1 MKTAII
7 IPAYNAAS
15 TLNLLLVR
23 LMEFAPKH
31 DIIVIDD
38 GSTDNTAEAA
48 KLSGVELI
56 IHQHNRGKG
65 AALRSGFELAL
76 NKGCD
81 AVITIDADG
90 QHDPKYIQALADTM
104 GTGPW
109 DIVVGSRRNEFGRM
123 SFARYLSNS
132 ITTTVVSIL
141 AGTRISDSQS
151 GYRII
156 RTSVLK
162 SVKLKT
168 SRYQMESELLIKAAR
183 QEFKIGSV
191 DITNIPG
198 STSHIS
204 HLKDT
209 IRFLKM
215 ALQTLWQ

>member
-7 IPAYNAAS
+7 IPAYNAVS
-15 TLNLLLVR
+15 TLNLLLAR
-23 LMEFAPKH
+23 LMAFAPKH

-38 GSTDNTAEAA
+38 GSSDSTAEVA

-56 IHQHNRGKG
+56 IHQHNKGKG

-90 QHDPKYIQALADTM
+90 QHDPKYIPALADTM
-104 GTGPW
+104 DTGHW
-109 DIVVGSRRNEFGRM
+109 DIVVGSRRKEFGRM
-123 SFARYLSNS
+123 SFARFLSNS

-141 AGTRISDSQS
+141 AVQRIADSQT

-156 RTSVLK
+156 RASVLK
-162 SVKLKT
+162 SVKLET

-183 QEFKIGSV
+183 QGFKIGSL
-191 DITNIPG
+191 DITNIPSG
-198 STSHIS
+198 TSHIS

-209 IRFLKM
+209 LRFVKM
-215 ALQTLWQ
+215 ALQTLWT

>member
-15 TLNLLLVR
+15 TLNSLLAR
-23 LMEFAPKH
+23 LLEFAPKH

-38 GSTDNTAEAA
+38 GSTDNIAEAA

-56 IHQHNRGKG
+56 IHQHNKGKG

-76 NKGCD
+76 NKGCE

-90 QHDPKYIQALADTM
+90 QHDPAFIPDFIDLIDT
-104 GTGPW
+104 GHW

-141 AGTRISDSQS
+141 AGQRIADSQS

-162 SVKLKT
+162 NVKLGT

-183 QEFKIGSV
+183 QGFKIGSL

-209 IRFLKM
+209 LRFVKM
-215 ALQTLWQ
+215 ALQTLWT